1 VSSPAGAGLLSAARP
16 GDAAAALA
24 ARHGKS
30 ADQPRLRPDLIVR
43 RQVRMGDVTFV
54 VKNPQNQS
62 YFNFSEG
69 EWGVISLF
77 DGTRTPAEI
86 VEEYSAQTGAQ
97 VDLPF
102 VLEYD
107 EMLRKLD
114 LLDQSSAE
122 RNLALLSKMK
132 TARRRA
138 AEAKAEGF
146 NPFFI
151 QFRVVD
157 PDAFLN
163 KTVRYVRWIWTP
175 PVVAVWAAGAVWTVG
190 IFSQHLAPIF
200 QGTYELYAF
209 LGKPLL
215 DILQFFLILSIIG
228 GIHELGHAFATKIYG
243 GEVHD
248 IGIALLYF
256 TPAFYCDT
264 TDAILFANK
273 WHRFWV
279 TVAGIYIE
287 GFICIGATALWVA
300 SYPDSLLHDVAFKIM
315 LFTGVSTIFF
325 NINPLIKIDGY
336 FALTSV
342 LELPELREDSFRYL
356 GAWVQNRVLRLP
368 VEVPVLSRRKRRIYW
383 IYAVLALCYT
393 TVIMRFIGGLF
404 FNFYSRYFPNLAV
417 VLLVLTLY
425 RIFRKRVRLFTRTA
439 RLVYLDKRDLL
450 MAPRTRP
457 ALIAAGLVVLAILVI
472 PWMHRTVAAPIRL
485 DAVARASVES
495 PEDAIVSEV
504 LVREGQVVRAGQT
517 VFRLS
522 SPSAEADHA
531 AGGALRARFESQARG
546 ARQASS
552 ASETMTAER
561 MERSAQS
568 ALDAASARRDRL
580 TVRSPIDGRVLTP
593 RVEDLLGRSVPAGS
607 VLAEVGDTRTLRADI
622 AVSERL
628 LDDLAPGET
637 VQAMLPGR
645 PFPTA
650 RGTVRSISSATAAQ
664 PATAGGEVEPPPPG
678 AFPDK
683 FVAVTVF
690 ENADGSL
697 LPGMTGKA
705 KIYSKRTS
713 PLASIV
719 RLVRRW
725 VQTVIW

>member
-1 VSSPAGAGLLSAARP
+1 VTQASPGLLSAARP

-30 ADQPRLRPDLIVR
+30 ADKPRLRPDLVVR

-54 VKNPQNQS
+54 VKNPENQS

-69 EWGVISLF
+69 EWGVIALF
-77 DGTRTPAEI
+77 DGTRTLAEI
-86 VEEYSAQTGAQ
+86 AAEYTAQTGTE

-114 LLDQSSAE
+114 LLDQSAAE
-122 RNLALLSKMK
+122 RNLTLLKKMK
-132 TARRRA
+132 DARKRA
-138 AEAKAEGF
+138 AEEKAEGF

-163 KTVRYVRWIWTP
+163 RTWKYVRWIWTP
-175 PVVAVWAAGAVWTVG
+175 PVVAVWACGAIWTVG
-190 IFSQHLAPIF
+190 VFTRHFSPIWH
-200 QGTYELYAF
+200 GTVELYAF

-215 DILQFFLILSIIG
+215 DVLQFFLILSIIG
-228 GIHELGHAFATKIYG
+228 GIHELGHAYATKIYG

-264 TDAILFANK
+264 TDAILFSNK

-287 GFICIGATALWVA
+287 GFICMGATALWVA
-300 SYPDSLLHDVAFKIM
+300 SYPDSLLHEVAFKVM

-336 FALTSV
+336 YALTSV
-342 LELPELREDSFRYL
+342 LELPELREDAFRYI

-368 VEVPVLSRRKRRIYW
+368 VEVPALSRRKRRIYW
-383 IYAVLALCYT
+383 TYGLLALAYT
-393 TVIMRFIGGLF
+393 TVIMRFIGGIF
-404 FNFYSRYFPNLAV
+404 YNFYNHYFPNFAI
-417 VLLVLTLY
+417 VLLVVTLY

-457 ALIAAGLVVLAILVI
+457 ALVGAGIFAAAVLLI

-485 DAVARASVES
+485 DAATRVSVQS
-495 PEDAIVSEV
+495 PEDAIVTEV
-504 LVREGQVVRAGQT
+504 LVREGQAVAPGQP
-517 VFRLS
+517 VFRLA
-522 SPSAEADHA
+522 SPSADAEHDAEDA
-531 AGGALRARFESQARG
+531 MRSRFAGRARG

-552 ASETMTAER
+552 AAETAAAER
-561 MERSAQS
+561 LERSAET
-568 ALDAASARRDRL
+568 AVEAAAARRDLL
-580 TVRSPIDGRVLTP
+580 TVRSPIAGRVLTP
-593 RVEDLLGRSVPAGS
+593 RVEDLVGRSVPAGTL
-607 VLAEVGDTRTLRADI
+607 LAEVGDTRTLRADI
-622 AVSERL
+622 AVSERR
-628 LDDLAPGET
+628 LDDLAPGERVT
-637 VQAMLPGR
+637 ALLAGR
-645 PFPTA
+645 PFPVA
-650 RGTVRSISSATAAQ
+650 RGTVRSVSAATAAQ
-664 PATAGGEVEPPPPG
+664 PATSGGEAEPAPPG
-678 AFPDK
+678 EIPDK
-683 FVAVTVF
+683 FVAVAIF
-690 ENADGSL
+690 ENPDGSL
-697 LPGMTGKA
+697 LPGMAGRA

-713 PLASIV
+713 PLASTA
-719 RLVRRW
+719 RMLRRW
-725 VQTVIW
+725 LQTVFW